1 MQKLTKKG
9 FSYLF
14 VYATLLITSASAISI
29 SSYFYVKLQ
38 LKSIENTQKYES
50 FMESELNNFEPL
62 CQDNLFKKIYT
73 KEIKNSQNMGLQ
85 VVLNCE
91 KGSDLIIFDSQICLT
106 KNDRLTDTCKQFNGS
121 FVVEQ
126 VTETTPTEEGGN

>member
-1 MQKLTKKG
+1 MIKLTKKG

-14 VYATLLITSASAISI
+14 VYAVLLITSASAISM
-29 SSYFYVKLQ
+29 SSYYYVKLQ
-38 LKSIENTQKYES
+38 LKNIENTQKYES

-62 CQDNLFKKIYT
+62 CQNDLFKHTYT

-91 KGSDLIIFDSQICLT
+91 KGSDLIVFNSQICLT
-106 KNDRLTDTCKQFNGS
+106 KNDRLTNTCKEFRGS

-126 VTETTPTEEGGN
+126 TIETTPTEGGN

>member
-1 MQKLTKKG
+1 MKKLTKKG

-14 VYATLLITSASAISI
+14 VYAALLITSASAISI

-50 FMESELNNFEPL
+50 FMESELNNFEHL
-62 CQDNLFKKIYT
+62 CQNDLFKHTYT

-91 KGSDLIIFDSQICLT
+91 KGSDLIVFNSQICLT
-106 KNDRLTDTCKQFNGS
+106 KGDRLTDTCKQFNGS

-126 VTETTPTEEGGN
+126 TTLTEGGN